1 MERWLNYRKYTVDLH
16 EMTVWF
22 DEKHRIV
29 CEKDADEVTK
39 DADGVTKDRYE
50 VSKPLL

>member
-16 EMTVWF
+16 KMTVWF

-39 DADGVTKDRYE
+39 RCGWCH
-50 VSKPLL
+50 